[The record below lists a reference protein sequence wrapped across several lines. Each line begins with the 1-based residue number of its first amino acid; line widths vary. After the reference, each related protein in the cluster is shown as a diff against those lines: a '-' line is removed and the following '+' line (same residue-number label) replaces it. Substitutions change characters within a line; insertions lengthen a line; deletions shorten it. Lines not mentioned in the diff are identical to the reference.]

1 VRTRKQSL
9 RSPAGNAGYTGPNM
23 PRLRSIT
30 ILLVLSAV
38 VFVARAG
45 DKKKTR
51 FFLKPDQTAD
61 LTSTKLVT
69 AKQSC
74 ENWGLA
80 AGVETMLAR
89 QKVALDQTF
98 WIMRLYYGELCVDK
112 LPSMEQLALVVN
124 QDFVLDDGRH
134 VRLEMHW
141 IPGAPTDIDSVLA
154 GLKLDRPA
162 LLLLRG
168 HPYYLVGATYDEHI
182 RGDGLRLYVIKELRL
197 TDTLADQ
204 PAVTFQKGRD
214 NMDEI
219 NGILTLTVTTL

>member
-1 VRTRKQSL
+1 ML
-9 RSPAGNAGYTGPNM
+9 
-23 PRLRSIT
+23 RLRLIA
-30 ILLVLSAV
+30 ILLLLSTV
-38 VFVARAG
+38 VFVANAG
-45 DKKKTR
+45 GKKKTS
-51 FFLKPDQTAD
+51 FFLRPDQTAD
-61 LTSTKLVT
+61 LSSTKLVT

-89 QKVALDQTF
+89 QEVALDQTF

-112 LPSMEQLALVVN
+112 LPSMEQLAQVVN
-124 QDFVLDDGRH
+124 QDFVLEDGRH

-141 IPGAPTDIDSVLA
+141 IPGAPTEIDSVLA
-154 GLKLDRPA
+154 GLKKDRPA

-182 RGDGLRLYVIKELRL
+182 RGDGLRLYIIKELRL
-197 TDTLADQ
+197 SDTLPGQ
-204 PAVTFQKGRD
+204 PAITFQKGRD

-219 NGILTLTVTTL
+219 NGILTVTATEL